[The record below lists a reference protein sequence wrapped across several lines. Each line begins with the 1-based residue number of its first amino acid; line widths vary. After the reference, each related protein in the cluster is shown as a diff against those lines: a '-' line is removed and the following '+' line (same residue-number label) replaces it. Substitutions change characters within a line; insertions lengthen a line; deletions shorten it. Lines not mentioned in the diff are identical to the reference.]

1 METTL
6 HTLSSNTL
14 PFEVGL
20 SFRPFVTYL
29 KSQRESD
36 SRDGGVYGLYSYLID
51 QFEQVPACA
60 ECPEA
65 VIGKDRLTELF
76 QLASVAVLPLTAAGQ
91 YVPYAFGLPMPLT
104 LFYQSDAFT
113 QLMSQFP
120 GLLSE
125 LPNQLCQEDKLRYM
139 YLLIL
144 KKCYGVD
151 TVKKA
156 IPSFRF
162 QKQINGLTKYFR
174 MDINTSFIEPRLG
187 TYLPPL
193 QPVWIDYANGTG
205 QLPEGIS
212 QLPVEEFSFEGFSF
226 FRVEDITETETIQ
239 QLHEVFAHLQSDT
252 EPIIYSRFEAALRDL
267 CGQPDLKI
275 SLLPVPK
282 INGRYVHHPD
292 SMSRSVSMRHWAT
305 RLDDDKDAMVQKIA
319 VELIQNPTPYL
330 FPDLLGLPDRERQVL
345 QQQGIRSFLVYPIAT
360 ANEFLGMLEMGS
372 PRPNAFNE
380 GVLATIDRIVPLI
393 QELLRYQL
401 HQFNDS
407 LEQLIK
413 KQFTS
418 LQPSVE
424 WKFYEAA
431 WQSIRR
437 GQNSSLDGE
446 TMVAFPQVYPLY
458 GAVDVRDSSVERQK
472 AVRQDMLDQL
482 KAIEELLDQA
492 GLSLD
497 AARLKSLRT
506 GCQHWQTKL
515 DSGLRPDDEVA
526 IAQFLNEEVNP
537 YLQRLLLSLAEGQPP
552 VQRYFDRTDPQ
563 TGQFG
568 QALNAYERSLNRIN
582 ATVNDYI
589 NQEEKQLQT
598 IYPHYFERYRT
609 DGTEYT
615 IYAGQSI
622 APDQPFERDYR
633 RRLSEWQLSSM
644 VEMAQLTHRL
654 LPHLPLP
661 LRTTQLILVHSH
673 PVDISFRPDERRFDV
688 EGSYS
693 IRYEVLKK
701 RIDKAFIDGTQE
713 RLTQPDTIGLVYTH
727 STELV
732 DYLSAITRL
741 QQQGSLQP
749 GIEYVDL
756 EPLQGVSNLKALRVR
771 INYNDDGPL

>member
-1 METTL
+1 M
-6 HTLSSNTL
+6 
-14 PFEVGL
+14 
-20 SFRPFVTYL
+20 SFRPFITYL
-29 KSQRESD
+29 KAQRETD
-36 SRDGGVYGLYSYLID
+36 SRDGGVYGLYSYLIN
-51 QFEQVPACA
+51 QFEQVPACV

-91 YVPYAFGLPMPLT
+91 DVPYAFGLPMPLT
-104 LFYQSDAFT
+104 LFYQSAAFS

-120 GLLSE
+120 GLLTE
-125 LPNQLCQEDKLRYM
+125 LPDQLCQEDKLRYM
-139 YLLIL
+139 YQLIL
-144 KKCYGVD
+144 KKCYHVD
-151 TVKKA
+151 TVNKA
-156 IPSFRF
+156 TPSFRF

-187 TYLPPL
+187 THLPPL
-193 QPVWIDYANGTG
+193 QPAWIDYANGTG
-205 QLPEGIS
+205 QLPDGIP
-212 QLPVEEFSFEGFSF
+212 QLPMEAFSFEGFSF
-226 FRVEDITETETIQ
+226 FKVEDITETETIQ
-239 QLHEVFAHLQSDT
+239 QLHAVFAHLQSDT
-252 EPIIYSRFEAALRDL
+252 EPIIYNRFEAALRDL
-267 CGQPDLKI
+267 CGQPDLQI
-275 SLLPVPK
+275 SILPIPK

-292 SMSRSVSMRHWAT
+292 SMSRSVFMRHSDIV
-305 RLDDDKDAMVQKIA
+305 DDHKDSMAQKIA
-319 VELIQNPTPYL
+319 AELMKNPTPHL
-330 FPDLLGLPDRERQVL
+330 FPDLQGLPDREQQVL
-345 QQQGIRSFLVYPIAT
+345 HQQGIRSFLVYPIAV
-360 ANEFLGMLEMGS
+360 ANEFLGMMEMGS

-393 QELLRYQL
+393 QELMRYQL

-431 WQSIRR
+431 WKSIRR
-437 GQNSSLDGE
+437 GQNPSLDSGTTLVE
-446 TMVAFPQVYPLY
+446 FPQVYPLY
-458 GAVDVRDSSVERQK
+458 GAIDVRDSSVERHK
-472 AVRQDMLDQL
+472 AVRQDLLDQL
-482 KAIEELLDQA
+482 GVIKEVLDHLHLPA
-492 GLSLD
+492 DST
-497 AARLKSLRT
+497 RLESLRA
-506 GCQHWQTKL
+506 GRQYWQTRL
-515 DSGLRPDDEVA
+515 DIGLRPDDEVA
-526 IAQFLNEEVNP
+526 IAQFLIDEVNP
-537 YLQRLLLSLAEGQPP
+537 YFQSLLLSTSEGQPS
-552 VQRYFDRTDPQ
+552 VQHYFDQTDPK

-568 QALNAYERSLNRIN
+568 QALNAYERSLNWIN

-609 DGTEYT
+609 DGMEYT

-622 APDQPFERDYR
+622 SPDQPFVRDYR
-633 RRLSEWQLSSM
+633 RRLSEWQLNSM

-654 LPHLPLP
+654 LPQLALP

-673 PVDISFRPDERRFDV
+673 PVDISFRQDERRFDV

-701 RIDKAFIDGTQE
+701 RIDKAYIDGTQE
-713 RLTQPDTIGLVYTH
+713 RLTQPDTIALVYTH

-732 DYLSAITRL
+732 DYLSAITQL
-741 QQQGSLQP
+741 QRQGSLQS

-771 INYNDDGPL
+771 INYNDEVQL